1 MLRSKGLSEKV
12 ILLGIDG
19 MDPKFSRKMVD
30 EGYMP
35 NLKKLIERGAARH
48 DLRLLGGVPTIT
60 PPMWTTL
67 ATGAYPMTHGIE
79 DFQIGMEGEL
89 DVNFAGIYSKYVK
102 AEQLW
107 NVTAESGKKT
117 LVWHWPGGAWPP
129 SSDSENL
136 YVVDGSTPG
145 ALGFGYAMRDWEGIL
160 IAGTEVPAPNFYYGQ
175 VSDTKGLSGSPEEI
189 AKRREEANFNSYT
202 KTQNDMS
209 HIDEL
214 WNEFKNGIEGFN
226 GYKLNKP
233 MDIRINMVHDEDA
246 QMYNLHRYKAK
257 AA

>member
-35 NLKKLIERGAARH
+35 NLKKLIERGATRH

-67 ATGAYPMTHGIE
+67 CTGAYPMTHGVE
-79 DFQIGMEGEL
+79 DFQIAMKGEL

-102 AEQLW
+102 AQQLW

-136 YVVDGSTPG
+136 YVVDGTSPG
-145 ALGFGYAMRDWEGIL
+145 AMGNSTHKRDDEVVIIATAKAQNGGFMPYGAPDSHVDCDFSEVPYPQLHFAKCDYKDPRIQENYQKYVVDNGCIFQDYDPGKGGIRNGVFWEGSNMFHL
-160 IAGTEVPAPNFYYGQ
+160 ANMPVP
-175 VSDTKGLSGSPEEI
+175 VSNQRG
-189 AKRREEANFNSYT
+189 
-202 KTQNDMS
+202 
-209 HIDEL
+209 
-214 WNEFKNGIEGFN
+214 
-226 GYKLNKP
+226 
-233 MDIRINMVHDEDA
+233 
-246 QMYNLHRYKAK
+246 
-257 AA
+257 